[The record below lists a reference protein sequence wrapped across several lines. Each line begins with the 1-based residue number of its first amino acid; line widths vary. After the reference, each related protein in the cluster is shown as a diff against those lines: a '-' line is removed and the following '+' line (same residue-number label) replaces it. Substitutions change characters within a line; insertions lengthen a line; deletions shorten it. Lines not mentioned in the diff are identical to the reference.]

1 MVCFIGR
8 SDPGDEDD
16 PVTMN
21 GYTYGDN
28 NPVMKVDPDGHY
40 AIALAAAG
48 TNFWNPV
55 GWVIAG
61 GLAIY
66 GGIKYISLPN
76 QIIILIRMQGL
87 VKRNKEEKIKRKR
100 LEKSIKQTR
109 WSFKT

>member
-1 MVCFIGR
+1 
-8 SDPGDEDD
+8 
-16 PVTMN
+16 MN

-40 AIALAAAG
+40 AIALVFAG

-87 VKRNKEEKIKRKR
+87 VKRNKEEKIKRK
-100 LEKSIKQTR
+100 KVGKVNQTNEMILQNL
-109 WSFKT
+109 KTYTR

>member
-1 MVCFIGR
+1 
-8 SDPGDEDD
+8 
-16 PVTMN
+16 MN

-87 VKRNKEEKIKRKR
+87 VKRNKEEKIKEKKGWKSQSNKR
-100 LEKSIKQTR
+100 DGPSKPKKHTPG
-109 WSFKT
+109 KGHGKY

>member
-40 AIALAAAG
+40 AIALA
-48 TNFWNPV
+48 
-55 GWVIAG
+55 
-61 GLAIY
+61 
-66 GGIKYISLPN
+66 
-76 QIIILIRMQGL
+76 
-87 VKRNKEEKIKRKR
+87 
-100 LEKSIKQTR
+100 
-109 WSFKT
+109 